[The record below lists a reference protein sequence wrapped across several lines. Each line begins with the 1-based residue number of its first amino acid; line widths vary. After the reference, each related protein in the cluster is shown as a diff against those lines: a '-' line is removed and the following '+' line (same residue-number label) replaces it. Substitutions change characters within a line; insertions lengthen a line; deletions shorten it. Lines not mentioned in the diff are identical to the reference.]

1 METTEQQDKIIA
13 EFIQYV
19 NKTITKLKKR
29 IKELEKELGERK

>member
-13 EFIQYV
+13 EFIQYA

-29 IKELEKELGERK
+29 IKELEEQQNEP